1 MDITVSPTQLYN
13 EIIEVISA
21 GLVPIVK
28 SSPGMSKSAIISLVA
43 KDCNLKLIDLRLSQ
57 CTPEDL
63 QGFPMRTGNKASFVP
78 FDMFPIAGE
87 PIPDGYDG
95 YLLLLDEIT
104 SASKPVQAAAYKL
117 VLDKYVGS
125 FPLHENCAIVCA
137 GNKATDHAVV
147 VKMSTALQSR
157 LIHYEL
163 ELSAQDWLT
172 WAYAEDLDHR
182 VTGFIN
188 FMPDKLM
195 SFDPDNTDET
205 FSCPRTLEFL
215 SKLTKGKEV
224 TNKMLPRIAGT
235 IGSGVAIE
243 FICFAQEFDKL
254 PSFSD
259 ICTKPDSVSVPD
271 EPSTKYATIS
281 MLIQNHTDTSIKEVL
296 QYVERFDPEMQ
307 IVFSKGVNAKNPR
320 LRTTNTAFQSFM
332 LSLVQSIQ

>member
-1 MDITVSPTQLYN
+1 
-13 EIIEVISA
+13 
-21 GLVPIVK
+21 
-28 SSPGMSKSAIISLVA
+28 
-43 KDCNLKLIDLRLSQ
+43 
-57 CTPEDL
+57 
-63 QGFPMRTGNKASFVP
+63 MRSGNKATFVP
-78 FDMFPIAGE
+78 FDMFPLAGE

-95 YLLLLDEIT
+95 FLLLLDEIT
-104 SASKPVQAAAYKL
+104 SATKPVQAAAYKL
-117 VLDKYVGS
+117 VLDRYVGS
-125 FPLHENCAIVCA
+125 FALHENCAIVCA
-137 GNKATDHAVV
+137 GNKASDNAVV

-163 ELSAQDWLT
+163 ALSTQDWLN
-172 WAYAEDLDHR
+172 WAYAKDLDHR

-195 SFDPDNTDET
+195 TFDPDHTDET

-215 SKLTKGKEV
+215 SKLTKGRDI

-259 ICTKPDSVSVPD
+259 ISTKPDSVKIPD

-281 MLIQNHTDTSIKEVL
+281 MLIQSHTDSTIEKVL

-307 IVFSKGVNAKNPR
+307 IVFSRAVNAKNPR
-320 LRTTNTAFQSFM
+320 LRTIQPAFASFM
-332 LSLVQSIQ
+332 LNLVQAVQ